1 MQSKAANRSRFSAAS
16 FRGLIGHHTAPARVI
31 PKTQEKAIGS
41 LADRIATFAPAETPD
56 RRKARAIVNDKA
68 CTWP

>member
-1 MQSKAANRSRFSAAS
+1 
-16 FRGLIGHHTAPARVI
+16 VI

-41 LADRIATFAPAETPD
+41 LADRIATFSPTATPD
-56 RRKARAIVNDKA
+56 RRRARAIVNDNA